1 MSMPIL
7 AVGMPSPQELLLILL
22 ILVLLFG
29 ARRLPEL
36 SRSIGKSITEFKR
49 GRKEGEK
56 ELAEAEQE
64 EGKGAEA
71 EEPKKEEQA

>member
-1 MSMPIL
+1 MLLPLIG
-7 AVGMPSPQELLLILL
+7 VGMPSPQELLLILL

-36 SRSIGKSITEFKR
+36 SRSIGKSISEFKR

-56 ELAEAEQE
+56 ELAEAD
-64 EGKGAEA
+64 A
-71 EEPKKEEQA
+71 EEEKSGEPKEQKEEA

>member
-1 MSMPIL
+1 MLLPTVAI
-7 AVGMPSPQELLLILL
+7 GMPSPQELLLILL

-56 ELAEAEQE
+56 ELAEAER
-64 EGKGAEA
+64 A
-71 EEPKKEEQA
+71 EEAAEESKQEKSSS

>member
-1 MSMPIL
+1 MLMPFV

-56 ELAEAEQE
+56 ELAEAEREEE
-64 EGKGAEA
+64 EGGETKEA
-71 EEPKKEEQA
+71 KKEEA

>member
-1 MSMPIL
+1 MLLPL
-7 AVGMPSPQELLLILL
+7 VGVGMPGPQELLLILL

-36 SRSIGKSITEFKR
+36 SRSIGKSISEFKR

-56 ELAEAEQE
+56 ELAEAGGE
-64 EGKGAEA
+64 EESGEA
-71 EEPKKEEQA
+71 KAPKEEA